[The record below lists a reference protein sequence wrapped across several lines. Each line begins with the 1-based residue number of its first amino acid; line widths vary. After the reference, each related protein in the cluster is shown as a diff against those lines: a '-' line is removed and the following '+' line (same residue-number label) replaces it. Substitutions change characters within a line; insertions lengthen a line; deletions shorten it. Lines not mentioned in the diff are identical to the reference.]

1 MFILGVHTCTN
12 HLFWNRQSSFST
24 YLHCYLYLALS
35 HNIRVCQVAKIN
47 RESYGALVEFF
58 ESVESLLRGL
68 IIHIE
73 VQLTPYMTETDTKIL
88 AELLSVLALATKQ
101 VNEGQFSMSSPFRV
115 GISID

>member
-1 MFILGVHTCTN
+1 
-12 HLFWNRQSSFST
+12 
-24 YLHCYLYLALS
+24 
-35 HNIRVCQVAKIN
+35 VARIN

-68 IIHIE
+68 IIPIE
-73 VQLTPYMTETDTKIL
+73 VQLTPSITEIVTRIL

-101 VNEGQFSMSSPFRV
+101 VNEGRFSMSSPFRV